1 MPPDPSP
8 ARPFR
13 LPAALLLPLLLV
25 AVGVTL
31 SGCEAPGRVQLPDL
45 TFQHERP
52 ILLAVGTIE
61 FVDRYVPP
69 YAAPNVEHLFPIAPA
84 KAVRNWVKAR
94 LSATGASGRA
104 RVVLREASVVTKSL
118 PTRGGI
124 AGLFYTEPE
133 QRYDAVV
140 EATIE
145 ILDERGEKR
154 AFVST
159 RAERSRSLSE
169 GTTLN
174 ERERAWFEIT
184 EALMRDFDAEME
196 RAIRRHLGDYLAGPS

>member
-1 MPPDPSP
+1 MLSDPSP
-8 ARPFR
+8 VRFFGS
-13 LPAALLLPLLLV
+13 PAALVLLLV

-31 SGCEAPGRVQLPDL
+31 SGCETPGRAQLPDL
-45 TFQHERP
+45 TFRHEQP
-52 ILLAVGTIE
+52 ILLEVGEIE
-61 FVDRYVPP
+61 FIDRYVSP
-69 YAAPNVEHLFPIAPA
+69 YTGPNVEHLFPIPPA
-84 KAVRNWVKAR
+84 KAVGNWVKAR
-94 LSATGASGRA
+94 LRASGVRGRA
-104 RVVLREASVVTKSL
+104 RVVLRKASVVTKTL

-124 AGLFYTEPE
+124 EGLFYTEPE

-145 ILDERGEKR
+145 ILDPQGKKR

-169 GTTLN
+169 GATLN